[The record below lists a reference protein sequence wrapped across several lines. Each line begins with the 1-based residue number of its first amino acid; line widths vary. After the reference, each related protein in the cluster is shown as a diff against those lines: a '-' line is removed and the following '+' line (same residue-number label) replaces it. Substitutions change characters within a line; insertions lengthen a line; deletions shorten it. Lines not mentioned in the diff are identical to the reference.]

1 MKNNINFKKGFSLIE
16 ISVVLLIIGILISG
30 ILVGQDLILD
40 AKIKSAQNL
49 TKTSP
54 VNKIPDL
61 TLWLDVNAEQSLIT
75 TQTADR
81 CLEKYV
87 NYQDLLGNERICGWR
102 DINPQTSLAQKVTL
116 SINNTHT
123 TATMPTYVLNG
134 IGGLPSLYFD
144 GNDYLISSTPQS
156 TDIANTLVNVDLL
169 NLLSPSEVSFFMVQQ
184 YEKPATTGNQANL
197 FTHLSNSF
205 AIYNTTTGTS
215 PNFLYSSNFNFANTI
230 SNTTASS
237 ATPTN
242 LPQVV
247 SFIRENGST
256 ELYLNSAITT
266 ISNNTS
272 TASLNNSSLPISIG
286 AAITV
291 TTNTTGTPPV
301 TTTTTFSPTA
311 NTYFT
316 GKISEIIIFNR
327 KISKRE
333 KIQVENYLLQKY
345 RIKKT

>member
-16 ISVVLLIIGILISG
+16 ISIVLLIIGILISG

-75 TQTADR
+75 TQTANR

-87 NYQDLLGNERICGWR
+87 DYQDLLGNERICAWR
-102 DINPQTSLAQKVTL
+102 DINPQTSLGTDLSKKITL
-116 SINNTHT
+116 SINITHAL
-123 TATMPTYVLNG
+123 TAMPTYVVNG

-144 GNDYLISSTPQS
+144 GSDYLISSATPNTS
-156 TDIANTLVNVDLL
+156 VANTLVDIDLL
-169 NLLSPSEVSFFMVQQ
+169 NLLSPSEVSFFIVQQ
-184 YEKPATTGNQANL
+184 YEKPATAGNQANL

-205 AIYNTTTGTS
+205 AIYNTTTGAGPIFS
-215 PNFLYSSNFNFANTI
+215 YSSNFNFANTI

-247 SFIRENGST
+247 SFIRENAST

-266 ISNNTS
+266 ITNNTS

-286 AAITV
+286 AAITS
-291 TTNTTGTPPV
+291 TTSGTPP
-301 TTTTTFSPTA
+301 TTTFSPTA

-333 KIQVENYLLQKY
+333 RVQVENYLLQKY
-345 RIKKT
+345 KIKKP